1 MRPRGRPA
9 LGTHVRVDAGKGL
22 RMQFL
27 VARAEAIG
35 CLPGYR
41 LRRGGR
47 DSCDGSGGMGLP
59 FTRGRLIVR
68 LVPSRTL

>member
-68 LVPSRTL
+68 LVPFCTL